1 MEALFDID
9 PRHGL
14 VGFFIALIGI
24 LIKAI
29 YSFAKGWKT
38 RVIAKW
44 DEHYEKTEDHEVTLA
59 VHAEKHR
66 SHEKRLDNI
75 EDDRTGSGEK

>member
-1 MEALFDID
+1 MESLLDID

-14 VGFFIALIGI
+14 IGFFIALIGI

-29 YSFAKGWKT
+29 YGFAKGWKT
-38 RVIAKW
+38 RVVAKW
-44 DEHYEKTEDHEVTLA
+44 DEHYDKTEDHEVRLA
-59 VHAEKHR
+59 VHDEKHE
-66 SHEKRLDNI
+66 SHERRLGHL